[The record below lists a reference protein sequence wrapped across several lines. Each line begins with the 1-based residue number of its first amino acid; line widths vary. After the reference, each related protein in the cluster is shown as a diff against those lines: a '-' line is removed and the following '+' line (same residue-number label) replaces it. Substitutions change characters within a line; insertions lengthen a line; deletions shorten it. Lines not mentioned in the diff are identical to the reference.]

1 MKKHCVV
8 LTGAGISAES
18 GLKTFRATD
27 GLWEEHKIE
36 DVATPEAWERNSEVV
51 LKFYNE
57 RRRQVRKAKPNSA
70 HLDLVE
76 LEKKYQVSI
85 ITQNIDDLHE
95 RAGSSFVLHLH
106 GNIMQ
111 ARSSSNEN
119 LIYNIKGD
127 MKLGEK
133 CKEGSLLR
141 PFIVWFGENVPLFP
155 KALEITQRADILV
168 VIGTSLAVYPA
179 ASLVREVKL
188 DADLYLINPDTE
200 LSLPQGVMINKL
212 ATEGVRE
219 LKNLL
224 L

>member
-1 MKKHCVV
+1 M
-8 LTGAGISAES
+8 
-18 GLKTFRATD
+18 
-27 GLWEEHKIE
+27 WEEHKIE